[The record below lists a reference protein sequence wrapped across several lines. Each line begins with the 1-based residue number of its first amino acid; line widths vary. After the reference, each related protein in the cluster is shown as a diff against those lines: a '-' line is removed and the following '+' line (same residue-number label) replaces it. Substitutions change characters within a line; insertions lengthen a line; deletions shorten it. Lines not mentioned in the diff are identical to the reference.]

1 MYLNEVAHHDP
12 NLGRSTRYE
21 LNMRRETMSAS
32 YEDILSHT
40 VFNLSTST
48 GKTVVMAMPILYHHR
63 ELIPEKY
70 ARLSGGLNKVITIT
84 NYQQFEPKTYSGKKS
99 NPLDVK
105 LKFMN
110 SEMVR
115 QKGKEEVAYVFS
127 RMLGKNMKG
136 KHIVIINDEAPRCYL
151 PKWIN
156 SKMKSVE
163 EQGTDEERREQNS

>member
-12 NLGRSTRYE
+12 NLGRRICYE
-21 LNMRRETMSAS
+21 LNMRRETMSVS

-40 VFNLSTST
+40 VFKLSTGT

-63 ELIPEKY
+63 ELIPGKY

-99 NPLDVK
+99 SPLDEK
-105 LKFMN
+105 LKFVN

-115 QKGKEEVAYVFS
+115 QKGKEEVASVFS
-127 RMLGKNMKG
+127 RSLAR
-136 KHIVIINDEAPRCYL
+136 I
-151 PKWIN
+151 
-156 SKMKSVE
+156 
-163 EQGTDEERREQNS
+163 